1 MPAPILLC
9 GGLGV
14 EASGRWRGCGEG
26 GGSQTPDQGP
36 GLDRRLDIRPWQ
48 GRRPSRSQQAGRGWS
63 PWQTLGLFAGASL
76 LMKVGLRVEGMSIG
90 RGNLGVLRQ
99 IVGEEARD
107 TSGEDLL
114 ENRPL

>member
-1 MPAPILLC
+1 MARLR
-9 GGLGV
+9 GV
-14 EASGRWRGCGEG
+14 GRVEVLSPQTRAS
-26 GGSQTPDQGP
+26 

-48 GRRPSRSQQAGRGWS
+48 GRRPSRSQQAGCGWS

-76 LMKVGLRVEGMSIG
+76 LLRVGLRVEGMSIG

-99 IVGEEARD
+99 IVGEEAID
-107 TSGEDLL
+107 TSGDDLL